1 MGGRVASMIADELF
15 DADRIAGLF
24 CLGYP
29 FHPIG
34 KPEKLRT
41 EHLQYLRTPTMIC
54 QGTRDQFGSR
64 EEVTEYEL
72 SSAIQLNWFEDGD
85 HDLKPRK
92 RISGF
97 THADHI
103 TSMALAV
110 SAWVEGL
117 VG

>member
-1 MGGRVASMIADELF
+1 MMRARLTEPGIQASKSIRHSTCF
-15 DADRIAGLF
+15 
-24 CLGYP
+24 P
-29 FHPIG
+29 FYPIG

-41 EHLQYLRTPTMIC
+41 EHLKELRSPTLIC
-54 QGTRDQFGSR
+54 QGTRDQFGSMD
-64 EEVTEYEL
+64 EVGEYQL
-72 SSAIQLNWFEDGD
+72 SSAIQIRWFEEGD

-103 TSMALAV
+103 TSMGAAV

-117 VG
+117 AD